1 MAQAS
6 DFDFV
11 VVGAGPVGMTAAAL
25 LSESGRS
32 VLVIEKASTTS
43 NEPKAISIDDEAL
56 RTYAQA
62 GLADKILS
70 LIVPGTGTA
79 YYGADGNVLFHAGAE
94 VPYRLGF
101 PFKNPFAQPELE
113 VLLVE
118 DLRTR
123 PNVTVKF
130 GACLS
135 ALETSEHGVRASYTT
150 AGGTE
155 TVRARFLLGAD
166 GGRSMVRSLLGISM
180 SGRAH
185 DEDWLVVDTLGD
197 DHVERFGMHHGDPSR
212 PHVIVPGLNGRCR
225 YEFRL
230 FDGEGT
236 AGQVPEF
243 SLLETVL
250 APYRSITE
258 ADIDRAVIYR
268 FNGLI
273 ADRWQVG
280 SSFLLG
286 DAAHMMPPFAGQGL
300 NSGIRDA
307 ANLCW
312 KLIAV
317 ASGTAPARIL
327 ASYQVERFA
336 HAQATIRL
344 SERLGRVVMTTSSRL
359 AAFRDR
365 AVTEALAS
373 DAGRAFFQYMRYRP
387 SPRFS
392 QGMLALTPDA
402 PTGLPIGQPRCFD
415 TARSAVV
422 LLDELTDSGWAL
434 YRVEQFER
442 PWPDALV
449 AFAGESGI
457 RTFDVPLREIFPRSS
472 SAGSALVDVDGR
484 LTAEFEPYRGRY
496 VLVRPD
502 HVVAAAWLPDELD
515 SALSVIREWWLPEP
529 ARALSHI

>member
-1 MAQAS
+1 MTQAPW

-11 VVGAGPVGMTAAAL
+11 VVGAGPVGLTAAAL
-25 LSESGRS
+25 LSESGAS
-32 VLVIEKASTTS
+32 VLVIEKSGSTS

-56 RTYAQA
+56 RTYSQA
-62 GLADKILS
+62 GLAQKILS
-70 LIVPGTGTA
+70 LVVPGTGTA
-79 YYGADGNVLFHAGAE
+79 YYGADGNMLFSAGAE

-113 VLLVE
+113 LLLVE
-118 DLRTR
+118 ELRKR
-123 PNVTVKF
+123 PHVTLTF

-135 ALETSEHGVRASYTT
+135 GLESSERDIRASYTS
-150 AGGTE
+150 ARGTE
-155 TVRARFLLGAD
+155 TVHARFLLGAD
-166 GGRSMVRSLLGISM
+166 GGRSTVRSLLGITM

-185 DEDWLVVDTLGD
+185 DEDWLVVDTLRD
-197 DHVERFGMHHGDPSR
+197 AHVERFGMHHGNPGR

-230 FDGEGT
+230 FEGEGK
-236 AGQVPEF
+236 AGELPDF
-243 SLLETVL
+243 SLLQKVL
-250 APYRSITE
+250 APYRNLDP

-273 ADRWQVG
+273 ADDWQVG

-317 ASGTAPARIL
+317 AGGRAPAQIL
-327 ASYQVERFA
+327 ASYQAERFT
-336 HAQATIRL
+336 HARATIRL
-344 SERLGRVVMTTSSRL
+344 SERLGRVVMTTSPRL

-365 AVTEALAS
+365 TVAQAITTK
-373 DAGRAFFQYMRYRP
+373 AGRDFFQHMRYRP
-387 SPRFS
+387 SPRFTC
-392 QGMLALTPDA
+392 GLLA
-402 PTGLPIGQPRCFD
+402 PTPGAPIGLPIGQPRCFD
-415 TARSAVV
+415 TSNSAVS
-422 LLDELTDSGWAL
+422 LLDDQTGSGWAL
-434 YRVEQFER
+434 FRIEEFER
-442 PWPDALV
+442 PWPRVLV
-449 AFAGESGI
+449 DFAGTNGI
-457 RTFDVPLREIFPRSS
+457 RTFDVPLTEIFPRTS
-472 SAGSALVDVDGR
+472 SADSALIDVDGR

-502 HVVAAAWLPDELD
+502 HVVAAAWLPDELNI
-515 SALSVIREWWLPEP
+515 ALFAIRKWWLPVSEL
-529 ARALSHI
+529 ARER